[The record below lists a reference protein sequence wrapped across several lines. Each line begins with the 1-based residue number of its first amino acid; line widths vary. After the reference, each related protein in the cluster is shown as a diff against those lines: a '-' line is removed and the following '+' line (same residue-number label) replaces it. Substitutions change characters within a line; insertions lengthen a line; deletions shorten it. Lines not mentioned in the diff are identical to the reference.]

1 VAAKES
7 VIKRYVV
14 TLSDEER
21 EQLSAMIHSG
31 KHPAQR
37 LMKARILLKAD
48 TSQTGGA
55 WRDSQIAEALDTSID
70 TVARTRQR
78 LVAEG
83 IDAVLTRKHSP
94 ASARLRVFDGA
105 AEAKLIA
112 LACSEPPK
120 GRARWTLRLLEE
132 KVVELNIVGRASDN
146 TIGRTLKKTFSNR
159 T

>member
-1 VAAKES
+1 MAAKES

-83 IDAVLTRKHSP
+83 IDAS
-94 ASARLRVFDGA
+94 
-105 AEAKLIA
+105 
-112 LACSEPPK
+112 
-120 GRARWTLRLLEE
+120 
-132 KVVELNIVGRASDN
+132 
-146 TIGRTLKKTFSNR
+146 
-159 T
+159 